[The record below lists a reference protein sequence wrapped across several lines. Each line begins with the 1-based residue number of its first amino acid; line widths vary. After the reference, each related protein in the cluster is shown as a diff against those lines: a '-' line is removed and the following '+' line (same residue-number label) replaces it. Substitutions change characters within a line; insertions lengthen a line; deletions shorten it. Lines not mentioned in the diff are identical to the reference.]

1 MNNPESRFLN
11 TCPVGCNAPLEIT
24 AYVLPE
30 GALLRCSACGQLIS
44 QCTEAHYWQSM
55 QEFDDSQGTLPKA
68 GSEGGRLRRSKKF
81 LDQIAILLGQPP
93 EKIRLLDVGCSSGA
107 FLHAAVKLGFR
118 AEGVEPAPKA
128 AATAQAAG
136 LKVHQGLLQEAGY
149 ADGQFDAVTIGF
161 GLRNLPDHRAG
172 LHEMR
177 RVLVPGAR
185 LVVLEIAEPR
195 TGLPRLLYL
204 IWFRRAVPLLGRL
217 LRGGGAYRYLSE
229 SLRAYPAPARVAEL
243 MNEVGLTDVRWRWLP
258 SGMAT
263 LHVGRAPIAATVST
277 GGEAA
282 TPPRFARAFR
292 PTATLT
298 PTPT

>member
-11 TCPVGCNAPLEIT
+11 TCPVGCNAPLETT

-81 LDQIAILLGQPP
+81 LDHIAKLLGQPP

-149 ADGQFDAVTIGF
+149 ADGQFDAITLFEVIEHLQHPQDLLQECRRI
-161 GLRNLPDHRAG
+161 LRPGGILLVGTGNAG
-172 LHEMR
+172 SWSMAAM
-177 RVLVPGAR
+177 GAR
-185 LVVLEIAEPR
+185 WEYLHIAKHGGHVSFFNLGSLASLARQSGFSVAAVRTRGVRFCEKGDCAKPVYRIAKLAGEFLNIFAASLNKGHDMAVYLER
-195 TGLPRLLYL
+195 
-204 IWFRRAVPLLGRL
+204 
-217 LRGGGAYRYLSE
+217 
-229 SLRAYPAPARVAEL
+229 
-243 MNEVGLTDVRWRWLP
+243 N
-258 SGMAT
+258 
-263 LHVGRAPIAATVST
+263 
-277 GGEAA
+277 
-282 TPPRFARAFR
+282 
-292 PTATLT
+292 
-298 PTPT
+298 

>member
-1 MNNPESRFLN
+1 MSNPESRFLN
-11 TCPVGCNAPLEIT
+11 TCPVGCEAPLETT

-81 LDQIAILLGQPP
+81 LDQIAALLGQPP

-149 ADGQFDAVTIGF
+149 ADGQFDAITLFEVIEHLQHPQELLKECRRI
-161 GLRNLPDHRAG
+161 LRPGGILLVGTGNAG
-172 LHEMR
+172 SWSMAAM
-177 RVLVPGAR
+177 GAR
-185 LVVLEIAEPR
+185 WEYLHIAKHGGHVSFFNLGSLASLAQQSGFSVAAVR
-195 TGLPRLLYL
+195 TRGVRFCEKGDCAKPVYRIAKLAGELLNIFAALLNKGHDMAVYL
-204 IWFRRAVPLLGRL
+204 KRI
-217 LRGGGAYRYLSE
+217 
-229 SLRAYPAPARVAEL
+229 
-243 MNEVGLTDVRWRWLP
+243 
-258 SGMAT
+258 
-263 LHVGRAPIAATVST
+263 
-277 GGEAA
+277 
-282 TPPRFARAFR
+282 
-292 PTATLT
+292 
-298 PTPT
+298 